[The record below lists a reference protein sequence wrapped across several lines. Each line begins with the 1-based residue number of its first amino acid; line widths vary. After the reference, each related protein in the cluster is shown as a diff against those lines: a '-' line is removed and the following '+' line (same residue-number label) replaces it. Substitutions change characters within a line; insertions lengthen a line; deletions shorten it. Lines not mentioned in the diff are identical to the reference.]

1 SLFSSFFTLL
11 PRPPRS
17 TLFPYTTLFRSGVA
31 HPGVALH
38 VKPGSSPRSRTAEPD
53 ALNAKLAD
61 NVVEVG
67 ILLVPAHHQPGK
79 GDAGDIDHA
88 RADHACPGDAAM
100 LGEIVVKRTEARQ
113 VLRHEPIFATQRV
126 TPSQTVRIGKG
137 VIHPYRAL
145 VVAVEFVA
153 IIKVVVAVWARAE
166 HGGRAHHRHAAPNS
180 THAHPHTCIR
190 QGHVLLEE

>member
-79 GDAGDIDHA
+79 GDAGDRSEEHTSELQSP
-88 RADHACPGDAAM
+88 CN
-100 LGEIVVKRTEARQ
+100 
-113 VLRHEPIFATQRV
+113 
-126 TPSQTVRIGKG
+126 
-137 VIHPYRAL
+137 L
-145 VVAVEFVA
+145 VC
-153 IIKVVVAVWARAE
+153 RL
-166 HGGRAHHRHAAPNS
+166 
-180 THAHPHTCIR
+180 
-190 QGHVLLEE
+190 LLEKKKKM